1 MSKFKAGDRVVE
13 LSTGDRG
20 IVEGPTGDGTH
31 VRGGVQITELRVL
44 WDAIPMTDVNGRGEL
59 RAWIGDDKLC
69 FESEFKD
76 TMPEEE
82 LAAIKLL
89 EARGYTIT
97 RN

>member
-20 IVEGPTGDGTH
+20 TVEGPTGDDTY
-31 VRGGVQITELRVL
+31 VRGGVQITDLWVL
-44 WDAIPMTDVNGRGEL
+44 WDAIAMTDVDGRDEI
-59 RAWIGDDKLC
+59 RAWISDDKLC

-82 LAAIKLL
+82 RAAIKLL

>member
-1 MSKFKAGDRVVE
+1 
-13 LSTGDRG
+13 
-20 IVEGPTGDGTH
+20 
-31 VRGGVQITELRVL
+31 
-44 WDAIPMTDVNGRGEL
+44 MTDVNGRGEL

>member
-20 IVEGPTGDGTH
+20 TVEGPTGDDTY
-31 VRGGVQITELRVL
+31 VRGGVQITELWVL
-44 WDAIPMTDVNGRGEL
+44 WDAIDMTNAKGRDEM

-89 EARGYTIT
+89 EARGYTIS